1 MTIDMTSIP
10 NLSNIGLNSSLQ
22 NLTIGEN
29 VTSIGDHTF
38 NGCSFLQNITC
49 LGTNPPILYNNSF
62 PYPNIATVTVPCGS
76 LEAYSAPTSFWNMLF
91 TDRIEEDC
99 GGETGLEDLN
109 AVEISF
115 FPNPTNSKVT
125 FNQAIERIEL
135 IDLVGKTLRTFR
147 NESEINIEQLPA
159 GVYYLRL
166 TNNEKTTLRKLIKE

>member
-1 MTIDMTSIP
+1 
-10 NLSNIGLNSSLQ
+10 
-22 NLTIGEN
+22 
-29 VTSIGDHTF
+29 
-38 NGCSFLQNITC
+38 
-49 LGTNPPILYNNSF
+49 
-62 PYPNIATVTVPCGS
+62 
-76 LEAYSAPTSFWNMLF
+76 MLF